1 MKPKTAIH
9 RATVCCMLMF
19 LGLPARGAAQQQA
32 ATPSETILIQ
42 ALLAEIRELR
52 LALERSTLIMPK
64 MQLAIARVQMQQ
76 ERVDRRERELQ
87 LVRDQLA
94 TEALTKD
101 RSQATLRQYEE
112 QARLAPDPAA
122 RKQFEE
128 AATALRT
135 DLDQQSVRE
144 QQMQIRQS
152 DSMNL
157 LKIEQAKLS
166 ELSDSLDKLDKALKP

>member
-9 RATVCCMLMF
+9 RVLACCMLML
-19 LGLPARGAAQQQA
+19 LGLPTRGASQQPA
-32 ATPSETILIQ
+32 ATPSETVLIQ
-42 ALLAEIRELR
+42 AMLAEIRELR
-52 LALERSTLIMPK
+52 LALERSTTIMPK

-101 RSQATLRQYEE
+101 RSQATLRQYED
-112 QARLAPDPAA
+112 QARQAADPAT

-128 AATALRT
+128 AASALRT
-135 DLDQQSVRE
+135 DLDQQSARE

-157 LKIEQAKLS
+157 LKIEQSKLN
-166 ELSDSLDKLDKALKP
+166 ELTDSLDKLDKALKQ